1 LIKEA
6 DPQLLTIPLIAIGAA
21 LMLIGAG
28 VYLAYRIRV
37 ATQRTPERRR

>member
-1 LIKEA
+1 MRFLPEINL
-6 DPQLLTIPLIAIGAA
+6 DSVIAIGAA

-37 ATQRTPERRR
+37 ATRRTPVRRR